1 MTGEKTKKRAQRATS
16 NVFAMFEQNQI
27 QEFKE
32 AFSMMDQNKDGFID
46 KDDLKDTFASLGRAP
61 PDNEIDAMLGE
72 ASGPINFTM
81 FITLFGDKVAGVDP
95 EATITNAF
103 KLFDKEGTGKLDEAH
118 LRQLLTGV
126 GDKLTDDELNQAFKG
141 APLSKGQLDYQ
152 AFAKLMTRGPEDEA
166 GGAPKKK

>member
-1 MTGEKTKKRAQRATS
+1 MTGGTKKRAQRATS
-16 NVFAMFEQNQI
+16 NVFAMFEQTQI

-32 AFSMMDQNKDGFID
+32 AFTMMDQNRDGFID

-61 PDNEIDAMLGE
+61 PDKEIEEMLNEA
-72 ASGPINFTM
+72 AGPINFTM

-103 KLFDKEGTGKLDEAH
+103 KLFDKQQTGKLDEQQ
-118 LRQLLTGV
+118 LRDLLTGV
-126 GDKLTDDELNQAFKG
+126 GDKLTEDEMNQAFKG
-141 APLSKGQLDYQ
+141 APIYKGELDYV

-166 GGAPKKK
+166 SAAAAKKK

>member
-27 QEFKE
+27 AEFKE

-46 KDDLKDTFASLGRAP
+46 KDDLKDTFAALGRNAP
-61 PDNEIDAMLGE
+61 DKEIEEMLGE

-81 FITLFGDKVAGVDP
+81 FITLFGEKVAGVDP

-103 KLFDKEGTGKLDEAH
+103 KLFDKEATGKRDEAH

-126 GDKLTDDELNQAFKG
+126 GDKLTDDELNQALKG
-141 APLSKGQLDYQ
+141 APLNKGQLDYVT
-152 AFAKLMTRGPEDEA
+152 FAKLMTRGPEDEF

>member
-16 NVFAMFEQNQI
+16 NVFAMFEQSQI

-32 AFSMMDQNKDGFID
+32 AFTMMDQNRDGFVD
-46 KDDLKDTFASLGRAP
+46 KDDLKDTFAALGRAP
-61 PDNEIDAMLGE
+61 PDKEIDEMLAE

-81 FITLFGDKVAGVDP
+81 FITLFGEKVSGVDP

-103 KLFDKEGTGKLDEAH
+103 KLFDKQGTGKLEEAN
-118 LRQLLTGV
+118 LRNLLTGV
-126 GDKLTDDELNQAFKG
+126 GDKLTQEEMNQAMKG
-141 APLSKGQLDYQ
+141 APLNKGELDYV

-166 GGAPKKK
+166 SAAKK

>member
-1 MTGEKTKKRAQRATS
+1 MTGATKKRAQRATS

-27 QEFKE
+27 AEFKE
-32 AFSMMDQNKDGFID
+32 AFSMMDQDKDGFVS
-46 KDDLKDTFASLGRAP
+46 KDDLKDTFASLGRQP
-61 PDNEIDAMLGE
+61 PDSEIDAMLAE

-103 KLFDKEGTGKLDEAH
+103 KLFDKEATGKLDEAN

-126 GDKLTDDELNQAFKG
+126 GSDKLTDDELNQALKG
-141 APLSKGQLDYQ
+141 APLSKGQLDYI
-152 AFAKLMTRGPEDEA
+152 AFSKLMTRGPEDEA